1 MSRPSFAFFSA
12 ISSLFLAFLAV
23 PVNSSA
29 QVTGTGGPNTMT
41 LEQVIEAANANY
53 PAIKAA
59 EAQQRAARGGIAVA
73 KTAYLPH
80 TDLLW
85 QTNRATANNIL
96 GLLLPQS
103 TIPSVTGSVLP
114 SDPRRICLVLLRVSL
129 PLYQRDRER

>member
-1 MSRPSFAFFSA
+1 MSRPSFALFSA

-23 PVNSSA
+23 PVSSSA
-29 QVTGTGGPNTMT
+29 QATGTGGANTMT
-41 LEQVIEAANANY
+41 LEQVSEAANANY

-59 EAQQRAARGGIAVA
+59 QAQQRAAQGGIAVA

-96 GLLLPQS
+96 GLLLRSRLYPASQEKFF
-103 TIPSVTGSVLP
+103 
-114 SDPRRICLVLLRVSL
+114 LLTLRGVHGTARV
-129 PLYQRDRER
+129 ERY